1 LWGWDSCG
9 GGGGDVKE
17 NSLKNNM
24 KSKTVVVLAVCL
36 CLFIMMATAVFADTI
51 ITNSSS
57 FNVDLNNGAY
67 ITQSTAPSNWFN
79 QELLTSGDET
89 KTGTTMF
96 SAIPYFS
103 FENTRY
109 FQFVYDMQ
117 EIGGASGGGVGGR
130 QLNIDDIV
138 ISVVGLGTIWTLD
151 KSTYGSII
159 LNSVSP
165 NFTTTPLGAGGD
177 MALYVPVSLF
187 TGYGLTGSNQLTLTV
202 TQSQSDNGTDEWVVL
217 GSAGGGSYFG
227 PNEPITNPVPLPSS
241 VLLLGSGLLGLGLL
255 GYRRKRS

>member
-1 LWGWDSCG
+1 
-9 GGGGDVKE
+9 
-17 NSLKNNM
+17 LKNNI
-24 KSKTVVVLAVCL
+24 KSKTMVVLAVFL
-36 CLFIMMATAVFADTI
+36 CLFMMMASVVFADTI
-51 ITNSSS
+51 IANSSS

-79 QELLTSGDET
+79 QELFTSGDET
-89 KTGTTMF
+89 ISGTTMF

-117 EIGGASGGGVGGR
+117 ETGGGP
-130 QLNIDDIV
+130 QLSIDNIV
-138 ISVVGLGTIWTLD
+138 ISVVGSGTFWTLD

-159 LNSVSP
+159 LNSVKP
-165 NFTTTPLGAGGD
+165 YTDTYRGAGGD

-187 TGYGLTGSNQLTLTV
+187 TGYGFTGSNQLTLTV

-227 PNEPITNPVPLPSS
+227 PNEPITNPVPIPAS
-241 VLLLGSGLLGLGLL
+241 VLLLGSGLLGLGIQ